1 MSRQFIIIIILIT
14 THRVLTCQ
22 TVTISWHMCLDYYFA
37 SAAVTVDS
45 RHHLLRGV
53 DSAHLQILF
62 WACVDDVVHGLS
74 LATVT
79 GRWLGRTTFV
89 QISMT
94 WALTC
99 PETVNQRACMT
110 REMETWL
117 SDSRVGNNSVV
128 DHTIILDAP
137 AELMYWT
144 DFIYVSQHQL
154 GQYWIIHMNSLSDSL
169 H

>member
-79 GRWLGRTTFV
+79 GR
-89 QISMT
+89 
-94 WALTC
+94 
-99 PETVNQRACMT
+99 
-110 REMETWL
+110 
-117 SDSRVGNNSVV
+117 
-128 DHTIILDAP
+128 
-137 AELMYWT
+137 
-144 DFIYVSQHQL
+144 
-154 GQYWIIHMNSLSDSL
+154 
-169 H
+169 